1 MDISIYPPS
10 GSDPGSIPGMFALKQ
25 DRWNDFSFQ
34 TLYHLYYQ
42 PTPPGR
48 GEAQTAMLI
57 GPVKILKRGQTKS
70 DGIQINEPFPRLS
83 RDFCSVGNSL
93 DYYQRLS
100 LIAPEDSTFILSAL
114 NDVVRQPELREEF
127 RGEPGWEISLF
138 RDNSDPGSFL
148 TDAEAML
155 TGEYA
160 NLPELTTGLSFHP
173 TGWSSV
179 VELNF
184 DKSEPPVRGRF
195 GLFPPPPG
203 SQIGFPKRMIVLI
216 GRNGSGKSTLLSR
229 MARVAYASP
238 DERTSEEGL
247 RLGELSPSSVG
258 FTRVIAIS
266 YSAFDSFILPASSKA
281 ELRQLA
287 SDVQRGTSRYVFAG
301 LRDIAAEAEDD
312 VKALDDVMHDPLRPD
327 AIRAADRKTT
337 TKLKTLAQLAQ
348 EFSDLVGLIW
358 RNGDA
363 DLFNHVMESVLL
375 DPSFLD
381 VGFKTLEELLAAER
395 EAVFLRWSTGHKIVM
410 HVLTSLVAHTK
421 HRSLVLFDEPESHLH
436 PPLIAALMHAVRKVL
451 ERRKA
456 FALVATHSPVV
467 LQETLAQHVRLVER
481 IGQQT
486 SVTEPDFETF
496 GENLG
501 ILTYNTFQ
509 LTAETT
515 DFHEVLDRLV
525 ARYDTE
531 AEISHFFSH
540 GLSGQAMAYV
550 KSGLARKSRGA

>member
-1 MDISIYPPS
+1 
-10 GSDPGSIPGMFALKQ
+10 
-25 DRWNDFSFQ
+25 
-34 TLYHLYYQ
+34 
-42 PTPPGR
+42 
-48 GEAQTAMLI
+48 
-57 GPVKILKRGQTKS
+57 
-70 DGIQINEPFPRLS
+70 
-83 RDFCSVGNSL
+83 
-93 DYYQRLS
+93 
-100 LIAPEDSTFILSAL
+100 
-114 NDVVRQPELREEF
+114 
-127 RGEPGWEISLF
+127 
-138 RDNSDPGSFL
+138 
-148 TDAEAML
+148 
-155 TGEYA
+155 
-160 NLPELTTGLSFHP
+160 
-173 TGWSSV
+173 
-179 VELNF
+179 
-184 DKSEPPVRGRF
+184 
-195 GLFPPPPG
+195 
-203 SQIGFPKRMIVLI
+203 
-216 GRNGSGKSTLLSR
+216 
-229 MARVAYASP
+229 
-238 DERTSEEGL
+238 
-247 RLGELSPSSVG
+247 
-258 FTRVIAIS
+258 
-266 YSAFDSFILPASSKA
+266 
-281 ELRQLA
+281 
-287 SDVQRGTSRYVFAG
+287 VFAG

-312 VKALDDVMHDPLRPD
+312 VKALDDVVYDPLRPD

-337 TKLKTLAQLAQ
+337 TRLKTLAQLAR

-363 DLFNHVMESVLL
+363 ELFDEVMEPVLL

-381 VGFKTLEELLAAER
+381 VGFKTLDELLTSER

-451 ERRKA
+451 ERKRA

-486 SVTEPDFETF
+486 RVTEPDFETF

-515 DFHEVLDRLV
+515 DFHDVLDRLV

-531 AEISHFFSH
+531 AEISHFFPR